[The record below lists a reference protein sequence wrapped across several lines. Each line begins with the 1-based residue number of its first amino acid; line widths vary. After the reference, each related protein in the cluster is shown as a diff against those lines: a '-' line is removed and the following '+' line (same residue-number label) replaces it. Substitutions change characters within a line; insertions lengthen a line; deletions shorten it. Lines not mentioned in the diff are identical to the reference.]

1 MLLLP
6 RPFLAIENITLSI
19 RRNKG
24 ILKLTGDEVVL
35 EQLVDPLWRHHQA
48 PLPILK
54 VLLALVAI
62 LAGLLDHRLD
72 LVGMERV

>member
-35 EQLVDPLWRHHQA
+35 EQLVDPLR
-48 PLPILK
+48 
-54 VLLALVAI
+54 
-62 LAGLLDHRLD
+62 
-72 LVGMERV
+72 